1 MEEELR
7 TSTIGINNDSNYY
20 KIIVSFLLG
29 LMTLEEMKMKREL
42 LIQERKKKLAAT
54 LAEQNK
60 Q

>member
-7 TSTIGINNDSNYY
+7 TSTIGSNNDNNYY
-20 KIIVSFLLG
+20 EIIVSFLLG

>member
-7 TSTIGINNDSNYY
+7 TSTIGSNNDSNYY
-20 KIIVSFLLG
+20 EIIVSFLLG

>member
-7 TSTIGINNDSNYY
+7 TSTIGINDSNYY
-20 KIIVSFLLG
+20 EIIVSFLLG